1 MKDMNTLS
9 AEKHKLLMEH
19 HRGLCISMYLPTHRV
34 EVEIQ
39 QDRIRLKQ
47 QMRQAENLLFLAN
60 VHAAEVEDLLE
71 PIQALVDDEAFW
83 LHPSDGL
90 ALFRSPD
97 MFNSY
102 RLPFSFRELVV
113 ISTHFYLKP
122 LLPLLS
128 NVSKPQHEAAAQ
140 YRDYAATERASND
153 IREVMPAAYDGRIES
168 LFVASDQ
175 EQWGTFDPVTRT
187 MHVHRVAKFRDE
199 DLLDLAATQTL
210 LHGGSVYAVER
221 EHMPDA
227 TLIAAVFR
235 HHPAAKLEGK
245 EEVTRS
251 DTSIPAVSQA
261 QRSVN

>member
-1 MKDMNTLS
+1 MLS
-9 AEKHKLLMEH
+9 AEKHKLLMEQH
-19 HRGLCISMYLPTHRV
+19 LEPCISLYLPTHRA
-34 EVEIQ
+34 EAELQ
-39 QDRIRLKQ
+39 QDRIRLKH

-60 VHAAEVEDLLE
+60 VYAAEVEDLLE

-83 LHPSDGL
+83 LQPSDGL

-97 MFNSY
+97 LFNSY
-102 RLPFSFRELVV
+102 RLPFSCEELVV
-113 ISTHFYLKP
+113 VSTHFYLKP
-122 LLPLLS
+122 LLPWLGT
-128 NVSKPQHEAAAQ
+128 VSKAQHEAAAH
-140 YRDYAATERASND
+140 YRNNAATERASND
-153 IREVMPAAYDGRIES
+153 ICEVIPAAYDGRIES

-235 HHPAAKLEGK
+235 HDLAAKLEGK

-251 DTSIPAVSQA
+251 DTPILAVSQA
-261 QRSVN
+261 HSSVN